1 MSLEQAVFANHAAAV
16 YSLPLR
22 DETNGL
28 ICYRQPVPSTTCD
41 ALTPVLG
48 AITSDFSG
56 LHLTADQCFKLLTG
70 EWGFV
75 TYWFGNIF
83 PDFRPPAT
91 ATDSEKNTLKSVLW
105 LWILQYGPS
114 EIKENPLWQDIVTTF
129 NNAALDWTKLLAW
142 SGALKGYTRDGT
154 NPLSFPAVLEASLT
168 QTSPEMKLFN
178 HFSRLC
184 ASPCS
189 LGAQCRQISATSVC
203 A

>member
-16 YSLPLR
+16 YSLPLK

-41 ALTPVLG
+41 ALTPILG
-48 AITSDFSG
+48 SFSPDISG
-56 LHLTADQCFKLLTG
+56 LHSTLDQCFQLLKLQ
-70 EWGFV
+70 WPYV
-75 TYWFGNIF
+75 INWFGQIF
-83 PDFRPPAT
+83 PNFTPPLG
-91 ATDSEKNTLKSVLW
+91 ATDSEKSMLKSTLM
-105 LWILQYGPS
+105 LWILQYGPN
-114 EIKENPLWQDIVTTF
+114 EIKLDPLWQDIVTTF

-168 QTSPEMKLFN
+168 QTSPEMQLFN
-178 HFSRLC
+178 YFSTLC
-184 ASPCS
+184 ASACS

-203 A
+203 S